1 MQLACDWAYAVG
13 VFMPD
18 APRLLL
24 NGSPV
29 DCAGASPATT
39 LLDWLRGTAGLTG
52 TKEGC
57 AEGDCGACTVVLERA
72 TARGI
77 ERRAANACMLM
88 LGQVDGLG
96 VRTVEGLAADAA
108 RLDGLHPVQR
118 AFVETGG
125 TQCGFCT
132 PGFIMAAYA
141 FACETGACETGAC
154 ETGACE
160 TGACE
165 TGSCGHEPPETHR
178 IHDALAG
185 NLCRCTG
192 YRPIVQAMAQCAG
205 SAPVDDAGL
214 DAGLAGIARTDDASF
229 TAGGCAFFAPR
240 SLAAALALR
249 AAHPA
254 AQLLGGGTDL
264 GLLASHRRTPPAS
277 LIHLGH
283 VPDLTSLSEGAGW
296 LRIGAALPY
305 SDAMGALIAR
315 HPTLDAYLTRLGSRQ
330 IRNLGTIGGNLGTAS
345 PIGDSHPVLIALG
358 AEIELASAARGA
370 RRVAA
375 DAFFTGYRTSA
386 LQPDE
391 IITAIHIPDPP
402 GDAALVAEKISKRR
416 DQDISTV
423 SAAFLVRVVAG
434 RIEAVRLAY
443 GGVAATPVR
452 ARAAEAALLGQAAN
466 AASFAAAQAALA
478 QDIAPLGDWRGSAA
492 YRNRVA
498 GNLLRRLHLRLTHPD
513 IALEVH
519 AS

>member
-1 MQLACDWAYAVG
+1 
-13 VFMPD
+13 MPD
-18 APRLLL
+18 APRILL

-29 DCAGASPATT
+29 DCTGASPATT

-57 AEGDCGACTVVLERA
+57 AEGDCGACTIVLERA
-72 TARGI
+72 TASGI
-77 ERRAANACMLM
+77 ERVAANGCMLM

-96 VRTVEGLAADAA
+96 VRTVEGLASDPM
-108 RLDGLHPVQR
+108 RIDGLHPVQR

-141 FACETGACETGAC
+141 FCCETGAGAN
-154 ETGACE
+154 EAP
-160 TGACE
+160 A
-165 TGSCGHEPPETHR
+165 THR
-178 IHDALAG
+178 IHDAIAG

-205 SAPVDDAGL
+205 SAPVDEAPVI
-214 DAGLAGIARTDDASF
+214 AGLADIARTNDASF
-229 TAGGCAFFAPR
+229 SAGGCEFFAPR
-240 SLAAALALR
+240 NLAATLALR

-264 GLLASHRRTPPAS
+264 GLLASHRRTPPAR

-283 VPDLTSLSEGAGW
+283 VPEMTNLSESAGW
-296 LRIGAALPY
+296 LRIGAAVPY
-305 SDAMGALIAR
+305 SAAMGALIAR

-330 IRNLGTIGGNLGTAS
+330 IRNLGTMGGNLGTAS
-345 PIGDSHPVLIALG
+345 PIGDSHPVLLALD
-358 AEIELASAARGA
+358 AEIELESAARGA
-370 RRVAA
+370 RRVKA
-375 DAFFTGYRTSA
+375 DAFFTGYRTSE

-391 IITAIHIPDPP
+391 IITAIHIPDAP
-402 GDAALVAEKISKRR
+402 GDAVLVAEKISKRR

-452 ARAAEAALLGQAAN
+452 ARTAEAALLGQAADGE
-466 AASFAAAQAALA
+466 SFAAAQAALA

-498 GNLLRRLHLRLTHPD
+498 GNLLRRLHLRLTNPA

-519 AS
+519 GS